1 MGACRRCGREHHVG
15 FVATRIAGTDG
26 VSLETTKWAQVFA
39 EEGCACAF
47 FGGELET
54 PAGTSQMVPEAHF
67 QHPEVRELYRSCFG
81 VERRRREATR
91 RLHEA
96 CVRLKAELY
105 RFVER
110 FAVDLLVVENAL
122 TIPLNLPL
130 GMALAELIS
139 ETALPT
145 IAHHHDFFWER
156 QHFLTNAAWEI
167 LNMAFPPNLPSIQH
181 VVINSPAGHQLALR
195 TGIAA
200 ALIPN
205 VMDFHH
211 PPPPPDDYAA
221 DVRRSLGLAEGELL
235 VLQPT
240 RVVKRKGIEHA
251 VELVRRLGRPARL
264 VISHASGDE
273 GHDYERRVREYAQ
286 LMGVK
291 TLFVSDIIDE
301 RRGRTPDG
309 RKVYAL
315 EDIYPHADL
324 VTYPSTYEG
333 FGNAFLEAVYFRKPI
348 LVNTY
353 SIYQMDIR
361 PKGFEVIEIDGYVSD
376 DALERT
382 RRVLDD
388 PAHREAMVERNYAIA
403 RRCFSFDVLRR
414 KLRNLLGD
422 GRVCGLE
429 GEVPCREGA

>member
-1 MGACRRCGREHHVG
+1 M
-15 FVATRIAGTDG
+15 
-26 VSLETTKWAQVFA
+26 
-39 EEGCACAF
+39 
-47 FGGELET
+47 
-54 PAGTSQMVPEAHF
+54 
-67 QHPEVRELYRSCFG
+67 
-81 VERRRREATR
+81 
-91 RLHEA
+91 
-96 CVRLKAELY
+96 
-105 RFVER
+105 
-110 FAVDLLVVENAL
+110 AL
-122 TIPLNLPL
+122 T
-130 GMALAELIS
+130 ELIS

-156 QHFLTNAAWEI
+156 QPFLTNAAWEI

-200 ALIPN
+200 TLIPN
-205 VMDFHH
+205 VMDFDH

-221 DVRRSLGLAEGELL
+221 DVRQSLGLAEGELL

-273 GHDYERRVREYAQ
+273 GHGYERRVREYAQ
-286 LMGVK
+286 LMGVGA
-291 TLFVSDIIDE
+291 LFVSRIINE

-309 RKVYAL
+309 RKIYAL
-315 EDIYPHADL
+315 EDIYPHADI

-361 PKGFEVIEIDGYVSD
+361 PKGFQVIEIDGYVSD

-388 PAHREAMVERNYAIA
+388 AAHREAMVEHNYAIA

-414 KLRNLLGD
+414 KLGNLMGD
-422 GRVCGLE
+422 GPVCGLA
-429 GEVPCREGA
+429 GEVPCRAEAEGEED